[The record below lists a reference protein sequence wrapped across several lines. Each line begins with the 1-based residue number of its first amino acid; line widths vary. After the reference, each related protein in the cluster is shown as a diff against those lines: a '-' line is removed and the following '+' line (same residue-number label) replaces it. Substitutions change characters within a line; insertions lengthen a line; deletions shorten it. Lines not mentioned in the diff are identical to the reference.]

1 MRWAI
6 IDRKSCIVKEI
17 VEAELP
23 PKVERNE
30 QVVKGHCET
39 CAVGRVWT
47 GWTFEEV
54 AK

>member
-6 IDRKSCIVKEI
+6 VERKSHVVKEV
-17 VEAELP
+17 VESDDP
-23 PKVERNE
+23 PRVERDE
-30 QVVKGHCET
+30 LAVKGHCET